1 MAERSS
7 TKTSMRKVAVASLV
21 GNALE
26 WYDFCRYGT
35 AAALVSTSCSSPA
48 STR

>member
-26 WYDFCRYGT
+26 WYLT
-35 AAALVSTSCSSPA
+35 LINLLIL
-48 STR
+48 